1 MSKAIHFL
9 GRPIGSNAGQLWW
22 AMLVLDSLRSWLR
35 LWWGWSCSWTSAH
48 SCSLALPP
56 QVWNSR
62 ARINKHLAHV
72 TTSQSL
78 LPREP
83 SLPQTALHIT
93 SIVDISIS
101 PLLPLPFSLTLSVYT
116 CFPHLLS
123 FFRVLRGT
131 GDKWKCR
138 IHHCASRS

>member
-1 MSKAIHFL
+1 MGHASFGLPMELAEAVV
-9 GRPIGSNAGQLWW
+9 R
-22 AMLVLDSLRSWLR
+22 LVLQLDF
-35 LWWGWSCSWTSAH
+35 AH

-56 QVWNSR
+56 QVWNPR
-62 ARINKHLAHV
+62 ALINKHLAHV
-72 TTSQSL
+72 ATSPSL
-78 LPREP
+78 LLREP

-93 SIVDISIS
+93 SIVDITIS

-131 GDKWKCR
+131 GDKSKCR